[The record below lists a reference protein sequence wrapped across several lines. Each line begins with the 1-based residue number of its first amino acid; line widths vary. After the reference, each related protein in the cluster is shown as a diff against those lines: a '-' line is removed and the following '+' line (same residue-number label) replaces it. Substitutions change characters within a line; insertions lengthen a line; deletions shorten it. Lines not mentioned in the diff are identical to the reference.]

1 MISMT
6 LKTLQKLDKD
16 HTYLMR
22 ESTLEEVLT
31 FLGIQYFESDHKH
44 GTELKYVYEF
54 EDTYTLAIEVSITN
68 KEIRFWGNIRDSKHR
83 LIERSF
89 WVWLDQ
95 HYGLLFL
102 RLIYLLNKRYGS
114 FNQYAYKVNI
124 QGDWFD
130 LEVNTSL
137 LETLD
142 SFQLSLLS
150 DSDLEKLYL

>member
-1 MISMT
+1 MT

-16 HTYLMR
+16 LTYLMR
-22 ESTLEEVLT
+22 EATLEEVLT
-31 FLGIQYFESDHKH
+31 FLGIQYFESDQKH

-68 KEIRFWGNIRDSKHR
+68 EEMRFWGNIQDSNYR

-95 HYGLLFL
+95 RYGLLFL
-102 RLIYLLNKRYGS
+102 RLIYLLNKRYRS
-114 FNQYAYKVNI
+114 YSSYTYKVNT
-124 QGDWFD
+124 QGEWFD

-150 DSDLEKLYL
+150 ASDLERFYL

>member
-1 MISMT
+1 MT
-6 LKTLQKLDKD
+6 LKTLQKFEKD
-16 HTYLMR
+16 LTYLLTDA
-22 ESTLEEVLT
+22 TLEEVLS

-44 GTELKYVYEF
+44 GAELKCVYEF

-68 KEIRFWGNIRDSKHR
+68 KEIRFWGNIRDSNHR

-124 QGDWFD
+124 QGEWFD

-137 LETLD
+137 LDTLD
-142 SFQLSLLS
+142 SVQLSLLS
-150 DSDLEKLYL
+150 NSDLEKLHS

>member
-1 MISMT
+1 MVSMT
-6 LKTLQKLDKD
+6 LKTLQKFEKD
-16 HTYLMR
+16 LTYLLTDA
-22 ESTLEEVLT
+22 TLEEGLS

-44 GTELKYVYEF
+44 GNELKFVYEF
-54 EDTYTLAIEVSITN
+54 EDTYMLAIEVSITN

-89 WVWLDQ
+89 WIWLDQ

-102 RLIYLLNKRYGS
+102 RLIYLLNKRYRS
-114 FNQYAYKVNI
+114 HSSYTYKVNI
-124 QGDWFD
+124 QGEWFD

-150 DSDLEKLYL
+150 DSDLERLYS

>member
-1 MISMT
+1 MT
-6 LKTLQKLDKD
+6 LKTLQNLEKELNYLLKD
-16 HTYLMR
+16 G
-22 ESTLEEVLT
+22 SLEEVLT
-31 FLGIQYFESDHKH
+31 FLGIQYFDSNHKL
-44 GTELKYVYEF
+44 GNELKFVYEF
-54 EDTYTLAIEVSITN
+54 EDTYMLAIEVSITN

-89 WVWLDQ
+89 WIWLDQ

-102 RLIYLLNKRYGS
+102 RLIYLLNKRYRS
-114 FNQYAYKVNI
+114 HSSYTYKVNI
-124 QGDWFD
+124 QGEWFD

-150 DSDLEKLYL
+150 DSDLDKLYL

>member
-1 MISMT
+1 MVSMT
-6 LKTLQKLDKD
+6 LKTLQSLEKD
-16 HTYLMR
+16 LNYLLKDG
-22 ESTLEEVLT
+22 SLEEVLT
-31 FLGIQYFESDHKH
+31 FLGIQYFDSNHKL
-44 GTELKYVYEF
+44 GNELKFVYEF

-102 RLIYLLNKRYGS
+102 RLIDLLNKRYRS
-114 FNQYAYKVNI
+114 YSPYAYKINI
-124 QGDWFD
+124 QGEWFD

-137 LETLD
+137 LDTLD

-150 DSDLEKLYL
+150 DSDLEKLYS

>member
-16 HTYLMR
+16 LTYLMR

-150 DSDLEKLYL
+150 NSDLEKLYL

>member
-1 MISMT
+1 MVSMT

-16 HTYLMR
+16 LTYLMR
-22 ESTLEEVLT
+22 EATLEEVLT

-102 RLIYLLNKRYGS
+102 RLIYLLNKRYRS
-114 FNQYAYKVNI
+114 YSSYTYKVNI
-124 QGDWFD
+124 QGEWFD

-150 DSDLEKLYL
+150 DSDLERFHS

>member
-1 MISMT
+1 MT
-6 LKTLQKLDKD
+6 LKTLQKLDKELN
-16 HTYLMR
+16 YLLKKGM
-22 ESTLEEVLT
+22 LEEVLT

-54 EDTYTLAIEVSITN
+54 KDTYKLAIEVSITN
-68 KEIRFWGNIRDSKHR
+68 KEMRFWGNVRDFKHP

-89 WVWLDQ
+89 WVWLDE

-114 FNQYAYKVNI
+114 FPQYTYKVNI
-124 QGDWFD
+124 QGEWFD

-137 LETLD
+137 LDTLD

-150 DSDLEKLYL
+150 NSDLERLYS

>member
-1 MISMT
+1 MT
-6 LKTLQKLDKD
+6 LKILQNLDKELN
-16 HTYLMR
+16 YLLK
-22 ESTLEEVLT
+22 EGDLEEVLA
-31 FLGIQYFESDHKH
+31 FLGIRYYESNFKR
-44 GTELKYVYEF
+44 GNELRYTYEF

-102 RLIYLLNKRYGS
+102 RLIYLLNKRYRS
-114 FNQYAYKVNI
+114 FSQYTYKVEI
-124 QGDWFD
+124 QGEWFD
-130 LEVNTSL
+130 LEVNTNL
-137 LETLD
+137 LETSD

-150 DSDLEKLYL
+150 DSDLERLYS

>member
-1 MISMT
+1 MT
-6 LKTLQKLDKD
+6 LKALQKLDKD
-16 HTYLMR
+16 LTYLMR
-22 ESTLEEVLT
+22 EATLEEVLT
-31 FLGIQYFESDHKH
+31 FLGIQYFDSNHKL
-44 GTELKYVYEF
+44 GDELKYVYEF
-54 EDTYTLAIEVSITN
+54 EDTYMLAIEVSITN
-68 KEIRFWGNIRDSKHR
+68 KEMKFWGNIKDSKHR

-114 FNQYAYKVNI
+114 FPQYTYKVNI
-124 QGDWFD
+124 QGEWFD

-137 LETLD
+137 LDTLD

-150 DSDLEKLYL
+150 DSDLERLYS

>member
-1 MISMT
+1 MT

-16 HTYLMR
+16 LTYLMR
-22 ESTLEEVLT
+22 EATLEEVLT

-54 EDTYTLAIEVSITN
+54 EDTYTLAIDVSITK
-68 KEIRFWGNIRDSKHR
+68 KEIRFWGNIRDSNHL

-124 QGDWFD
+124 QGEWFD

-137 LETLD
+137 LDTLD

-150 DSDLEKLYL
+150 DSDLEKLYS

>member
-1 MISMT
+1 MT

-16 HTYLMR
+16 LTYLMR
-22 ESTLEEVLT
+22 EATLEEVLT
-31 FLGIQYFESDHKH
+31 FLGIQYFESDYKH

-68 KEIRFWGNIRDSKHR
+68 KEIRFWGNIRDSKHP

-95 HYGLLFL
+95 YYGLLFL

-124 QGDWFD
+124 QGEWFD

-137 LETLD
+137 LDTLD
-142 SFQLSLLS
+142 SVQLSLLS
-150 DSDLEKLYL
+150 DSDLERLYS

>member
-1 MISMT
+1 MT
-6 LKTLQKLDKD
+6 LKTLQSLEKD
-16 HTYLMR
+16 LNYLLKDG
-22 ESTLEEVLT
+22 SLEEVLT
-31 FLGIQYFESDHKH
+31 FLGIQYFDSNHKL
-44 GTELKYVYEF
+44 GNELKFVYEF
-54 EDTYTLAIEVSITN
+54 EDTYMLAIEVSITN

-89 WVWLDQ
+89 WIWLDQ

-114 FNQYAYKVNI
+114 FPQYTYKVEI
-124 QGDWFD
+124 QGEWFD
-130 LEVNTSL
+130 LEVNTNL

-150 DSDLEKLYL
+150 DSDLEKLYS

>member
-1 MISMT
+1 MT
-6 LKTLQKLDKD
+6 LKTLQKLEKD
-16 HTYLMR
+16 LTYLLQDA
-22 ESTLEEVLT
+22 TLEEILT
-31 FLGIQYFESDHKH
+31 FLGIRYYDSNHKL
-44 GTELKYVYEF
+44 GDELRYIYEF

-68 KEIRFWGNIRDSKHR
+68 KEIRFWGNIRDFKHR

-124 QGDWFD
+124 QDEWFD

-137 LETLD
+137 LDTLD
-142 SFQLSLLS
+142 SVQLTLLS
-150 DSDLEKLYL
+150 DSDLERFYS

>member
-1 MISMT
+1 MT
-6 LKTLQKLDKD
+6 LKTLQNLEKD
-16 HTYLMR
+16 LTYLLKDG
-22 ESTLEEVLT
+22 SLEEVLT
-31 FLGIQYFESDHKH
+31 FLGIQYFDSNHKL
-44 GTELKYVYEF
+44 GNELKFVYEF
-54 EDTYTLAIEVSITN
+54 EDTYMLAIEVSITN

-89 WVWLDQ
+89 WIWLDQ

-102 RLIYLLNKRYGS
+102 RLIYLLNKRYRFHS
-114 FNQYAYKVNI
+114 SYTYKVNI
-124 QGDWFD
+124 QGEWFD

-150 DSDLEKLYL
+150 DSDLDKLYL

>member
-1 MISMT
+1 MVSMT
-6 LKTLQKLDKD
+6 LKTLQSLEKD
-16 HTYLMR
+16 LNYLLKDG
-22 ESTLEEVLT
+22 SLEEVLT

-68 KEIRFWGNIRDSKHR
+68 KEIRFWGNIRESKHR

-102 RLIYLLNKRYGS
+102 RLIYLLNKRYRS
-114 FNQYAYKVNI
+114 YSSYAYKVNI
-124 QGDWFD
+124 QDEWFD

-137 LETLD
+137 LDTLD
-142 SFQLSLLS
+142 SFQLCLLS
-150 DSDLEKLYL
+150 DSNLERLYS

>member
-1 MISMT
+1 MT

-16 HTYLMR
+16 LTYLMR
-22 ESTLEEVLT
+22 EATLEEVLT
-31 FLGIQYFESDHKH
+31 FLGIQYFDSNHKL
-44 GTELKYVYEF
+44 GNELKFVYEF
-54 EDTYTLAIEVSITN
+54 EDTYMLAIEVSITN

-83 LIERSF
+83 LIEHSF
-89 WVWLDQ
+89 WIWLDQ

-102 RLIYLLNKRYGS
+102 RLIYLLNKRYRS
-114 FNQYAYKVNI
+114 HSSYTYKVNI
-124 QGDWFD
+124 QGEWFD

-150 DSDLEKLYL
+150 NYDLEKLYS

>member
-1 MISMT
+1 MT
-6 LKTLQKLDKD
+6 LKTLQSLEKD
-16 HTYLMR
+16 LNYLLKDG
-22 ESTLEEVLT
+22 SLEEVLT
-31 FLGIQYFESDHKH
+31 ILGIQYSDRNHKL
-44 GTELKYVYEF
+44 GDELIFVYEF

-68 KEIRFWGNIRDSKHR
+68 KEIRFWGNIRDLNYC

-102 RLIYLLNKRYGS
+102 RLIYLLNKRYRS
-114 FNQYAYKVNI
+114 HSSYTYKVNI
-124 QGDWFD
+124 QGEWFD

-150 DSDLEKLYL
+150 DSDLDKLYL

>member
-1 MISMT
+1 MT

-16 HTYLMR
+16 LTYLMR
-22 ESTLEEVLT
+22 EATLEEVLT
-31 FLGIQYFESDHKH
+31 FLGIQYFDSNYKLGD
-44 GTELKYVYEF
+44 ELKFVYEF
-54 EDTYTLAIEVSITN
+54 EDTGTLAIEVSITN
-68 KEIRFWGNIRDSKHR
+68 KEMRFWGNIQESNHR

-89 WVWLDQ
+89 WIWLDQ

-102 RLIYLLNKRYGS
+102 RLIYLLNKRYRS
-114 FNQYAYKVNI
+114 HSSYTYKVNI
-124 QGDWFD
+124 QGEWFD

-150 DSDLEKLYL
+150 DSDLDKLYS

>member
-1 MISMT
+1 MT
-6 LKTLQKLDKD
+6 LKILQNLDKELN
-16 HTYLMR
+16 YLLK
-22 ESTLEEVLT
+22 EGDLEEVLA
-31 FLGIQYFESDHKH
+31 FLGIRYYESNFKR
-44 GTELKYVYEF
+44 GSELRYTYEF

-102 RLIYLLNKRYGS
+102 LLIYLLNKRYRS
-114 FNQYAYKVNI
+114 FSQYTYKVEI
-124 QGDWFD
+124 QGEWFD
-130 LEVNTSL
+130 LEVNTNL
-137 LETLD
+137 LETSD

-150 DSDLEKLYL
+150 DSDLERLYS

>member
-1 MISMT
+1 MVSMT
-6 LKTLQKLDKD
+6 LKTLQKFEKD
-16 HTYLMR
+16 LTYLLTDA
-22 ESTLEEVLT
+22 TLEEVLS

-44 GTELKYVYEF
+44 GAELKYVYEF

-68 KEIRFWGNIRDSKHR
+68 KEMRFWGTIQDSKHH

-102 RLIYLLNKRYGS
+102 RLIYLLNKRYRS
-114 FNQYAYKVNI
+114 FSQYTYKVNI
-124 QGDWFD
+124 QDEWFD

-137 LETLD
+137 LDTLD
-142 SFQLSLLS
+142 SFQLCLLS
-150 DSDLEKLYL
+150 DSDLERFYS

>member
-1 MISMT
+1 MT
-6 LKTLQKLDKD
+6 LKTLQNLDKELN
-16 HTYLMR
+16 YLLK
-22 ESTLEEVLT
+22 EGDLEEVLA
-31 FLGIQYFESDHKH
+31 FLGIRYYESNFKR
-44 GTELKYVYEF
+44 GSELRYTYEF

-102 RLIYLLNKRYGS
+102 RLIYLLNKRYRS
-114 FNQYAYKVNI
+114 FNQYTYKVEI
-124 QGDWFD
+124 QGEWFD
-130 LEVNTSL
+130 LEVNTNL
-137 LETLD
+137 LETSD

-150 DSDLEKLYL
+150 DSDLERLYS

>member
-1 MISMT
+1 MVSMT
-6 LKTLQKLDKD
+6 LKTLQKFEKD
-16 HTYLMR
+16 LTYLLTDA
-22 ESTLEEVLT
+22 TLEEVLS
-31 FLGIQYFESDHKH
+31 FLGIQYFESDYKH
-44 GTELKYVYEF
+44 GAELKYVYEF

-102 RLIYLLNKRYGS
+102 RLIYLLNKRYRS
-114 FNQYAYKVNI
+114 FSQYTYKVEI
-124 QGDWFD
+124 QGEWFD
-130 LEVNTSL
+130 LEVNTNL
-137 LETLD
+137 LETSD

-150 DSDLEKLYL
+150 DSDLERLYL

>member
-1 MISMT
+1 MVSMT
-6 LKTLQKLDKD
+6 LKTLQKFEKD
-16 HTYLMR
+16 FTYLLTDA
-22 ESTLEEVLT
+22 TLEEVLS
-31 FLGIQYFESDHKH
+31 FLGIQYFDSNHKL
-44 GTELKYVYEF
+44 GNELKFVYEF
-54 EDTYTLAIEVSITN
+54 EDTYMLAIEVSITN

-89 WVWLDQ
+89 WIWLDQ

-102 RLIYLLNKRYGS
+102 RLIYLLNKRYRS
-114 FNQYAYKVNI
+114 HSSYTYKVNI
-124 QGDWFD
+124 QGEWFD

-150 DSDLEKLYL
+150 DSDLERLYS

>member
-1 MISMT
+1 MT

-16 HTYLMR
+16 LTYLMR
-22 ESTLEEVLT
+22 EATLEEVLT

-68 KEIRFWGNIRDSKHR
+68 KEIRFWGNIRDLNYR

-102 RLIYLLNKRYGS
+102 RLIYLLNKRYRS
-114 FNQYAYKVNI
+114 FSQYTYKVEI
-124 QGDWFD
+124 QGEWFD
-130 LEVNTSL
+130 LEVNTNL
-137 LETLD
+137 LETSD

-150 DSDLEKLYL
+150 DSDLERLYL

>member
-1 MISMT
+1 MT

-16 HTYLMR
+16 LTHLMR
-22 ESTLEEVLT
+22 EATLEEVLT
-31 FLGIQYFESDHKH
+31 FLGIQYFESDHKQ

-89 WVWLDQ
+89 WAWLDQ

-102 RLIYLLNKRYGS
+102 RLIYLLNKRYRS
-114 FNQYAYKVNI
+114 FSQYTYKVEI
-124 QGDWFD
+124 QGVWFD
-130 LEVNTSL
+130 LEVNTDL
-137 LETLD
+137 LETSD

-150 DSDLEKLYL
+150 DSDLERLYL